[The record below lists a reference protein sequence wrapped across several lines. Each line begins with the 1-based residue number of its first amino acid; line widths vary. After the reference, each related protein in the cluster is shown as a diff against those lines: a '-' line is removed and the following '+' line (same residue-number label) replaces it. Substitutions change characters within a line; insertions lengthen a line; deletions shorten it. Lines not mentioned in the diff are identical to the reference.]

1 MAFRVVDEF
10 VDFHARVVGDVE
22 RGAVGKGDTD
32 LPVGAGLNQ
41 VAAINQIAGLG
52 LIATARGRFHLHD
65 DACGVFDTRG
75 ALCAH
80 HLAVVLASSVA
91 GCGDDEL
98 VCAELKPTGAPP
110 RRRSRPTKWPS
121 ELGSWLFSTQKSP
134 RPVTDNAF
142 TLSGQCAPIAVPRA
156 LTPQALAGFAQFG
169 TNSRRKGRSATTRKV
184 SGPG

>member
-41 VAAINQIAGLG
+41 VATINQNAGLG

-98 VCAELKPTGAPP
+98 VCAELKPTGAPAA
-110 RRRSRPTKWPS
+110 
-121 ELGSWLFSTQKSP
+121 TQIAANKVAV
-134 RPVTDNAF
+134 RIRFMAF
-142 TLSGQCAPIAVPRA
+142 LDPKKPKASYG
-156 LTPQALAGFAQFG
+156 
-169 TNSRRKGRSATTRKV
+169 
-184 SGPG
+184 